1 MNASL
6 RSSPVAARYA
16 ADQIAAAI
24 EHYARLNRRAISILS
39 IEFSEDASRT
49 WTVTFADEAHIANES
64 WIEDPRPAD
73 VTQADIFHNGVR
85 LGLKA

>member
-1 MNASL
+1 MNASV
-6 RSSPVAARYA
+6 RSTPVPAHYSANQVA
-16 ADQIAAAI
+16 TAI
-24 EHYARLNRRAISILS
+24 EHYARLNRRTISILS

>member
-1 MNASL
+1 MNATV
-6 RSSPVAARYA
+6 RKTPVLAHYTAE
-16 ADQIAAAI
+16 QVSTAI
-24 EHYARLNRRAISILS
+24 EHHARLNRRAISVLS

-49 WTVTFADEAHIANES
+49 WTVTFADESRVANEN